1 MNPRREFTHMRRV
14 PFTCTLDCG
23 SRCELIACVEDG
35 RLMRI
40 DTPPDRQDT
49 PRFPRLIPCV
59 RGRAHRRAQNA
70 PDRVLQPLRRTG
82 PRGSS
87 AFCPISWDDALD
99 EIAERLLRAREQ
111 QGPISILHATGA
123 GSISGRGLSGADASR
138 RFFSHWAPVTEIA
151 GNMSVHCVAMA
162 QQWML
167 GSHLPGSD
175 RATLLDSRLILL
187 WGMNPAENHMGPN
200 TAHFIAEARDR
211 GARVVLLD
219 PRYTDSGMLADEWV
233 PLRPGTD
240 AALAAAMAH
249 VMIAE
254 GLADTAFLER
264 CTDGSEAYRRYLMG
278 LDDDI
283 PKTPA
288 WAEPITGVD
297 AEMIRRLA
305 RAYAT
310 ERPAALLAGWG
321 PQRTRYGEQSA
332 RALMALACVS
342 GNVGLR
348 GGGLGGYGTRGSGS
362 EIALGSLPMGP
373 YAPGRRL
380 PPGSWAPAILEGQ
393 LHPAPA
399 LLYIVA
405 SNLVNRSPNSLAN
418 VAALAQVPFVV
429 VHEPFMTPTARHA
442 DLVLP
447 INTDLE
453 RSDLVTSWGH
463 DSHLFYSQ
471 QAVASRGES
480 RTDYWVFARLAE
492 RLGIGEKYTQG
503 RSEQEWLD
511 ALLAESPMTLD
522 DLARDGIVR
531 CDPPPRVALEAFR
544 RDPDAH
550 PLSTRSGR
558 IELRNHQAA
567 AYGLPDIPAFVDT
580 GNEPAGYP
588 LQLVT
593 PHHKLR
599 SNSCLDANPWLHRLE
614 PHTAWINS
622 ADAAAREIADGDTV
636 IVEAPGGNI
645 LIRAHVTPRIMPGV
659 VSVAQGAWLALD
671 AAGDDGGGCAN
682 TLTEHTLTPTGGPT
696 THTAWVQ
703 VRRLSDG

>member
-1 MNPRREFTHMRRV
+1 MSPEQETTDVRRI

-23 SRCELIACVEDG
+23 TRCELVACVADG
-35 RLMRI
+35 RLVRI
-40 DTPPDRQDT
+40 DTPHARDDSVQ
-49 PRFPRLIPCV
+49 FPRLIPCV
-59 RGRAHRRAQNA
+59 RGRAHRRAHNA
-70 PDRVLQPLRRTG
+70 ADRVLQPLRRSG
-82 PRGSS
+82 PRGSGS
-87 AFCPISWDDALD
+87 FEPMSWDDALD
-99 EIAERLLRAREQ
+99 ELAERLVQARDK
-111 QGPISILHATGA
+111 QGPLSILHATGA
-123 GSISGRGLSGADASR
+123 GSISGRGLNGADASR
-138 RFFSHWAPVTEIA
+138 RFFSHWGPVTEIA
-151 GNMSVHCVAMA
+151 GNMSVHCVTMA

-187 WGMNPAENHMGPN
+187 WGMNPAENQMGPN

-219 PRYTDSGMLADEWV
+219 PRYTDSGVLADEWV

-240 AALAAAMAH
+240 AALVAAMAH
-249 VMIAE
+249 VMFAE
-254 GLADTAFLER
+254 GLADTEFLER
-264 CTDGSEAYRRYLMG
+264 CTTGHEAYRSYVLG
-278 LDDDI
+278 EVDGV

-288 WAEPITGVD
+288 WAAPITGVS
-297 AEMIRRLA
+297 AETITRLA

-348 GGGLGGYGTRGSGS
+348 GGGLGGYGTRGGGGGI
-362 EIALGSLPMGP
+362 EMGALPMGT

-380 PPGSWAPAILEGQ
+380 PPGSWAPSILEGQ
-393 LHPAPA
+393 LEPAPS

-418 VAALAQVPFVV
+418 LAALERIPYVV
-429 VHEPFMTPTARHA
+429 VHEPWMTPTARHA

-471 QAVASRGES
+471 QALASRGAS
-480 RTDYWVFARLAE
+480 RTDYWVFAQLAE
-492 RLGIGEKYTQG
+492 RLGIGEAYTQE
-503 RSEQEWLD
+503 RTEQEWLD
-511 ALLAESPMTLD
+511 VLLAESPMALD
-522 DLARDGIVR
+522 DLEDTGILR
-531 CDPPPRVALEAFR
+531 RDPPPRVALEAFR
-544 RDPDAH
+544 HDPDAH
-550 PLSTRSGR
+550 RLSTRSGR
-558 IELRNHQAA
+558 IELQNPDAV
-567 AYGLPDIPAFVDT
+567 AYGLPDVPAYVET
-580 GNEPAGYP
+580 EPGPVGYP

-599 SNSCLDANPWLHRLE
+599 SNSCLDANPWLRRLE
-614 PHTAWINS
+614 PHTAWIHP
-622 ADAAAREIADGDTV
+622 ADAAERGIAEGDTV
-636 IVEAPGGNI
+636 LVEAPGGRVRI
-645 LIRAHVTPRIMPGV
+645 PALVTPRIMPGV
-659 VSVAQGAWLALD
+659 VSVAQGTWLALD
-671 AAGDDGGGCAN
+671 AAGDDVGGCAN
-682 TLTEHTLTPTGGPT
+682 TLTEHTLSPTGGPT

-703 VRRLSDG
+703 VRRLDHG